1 MKKQFLYLIFI
12 LFLASACSLWQKNNE
27 PNDVQRLNEYIYRVL
42 KTEKW
47 YFWADKIPD
56 LDPDSYEDSYA
67 FLEDLKYSELDKWS
81 YLTTKEEYENH
92 YNSGIYYGYGF
103 GYKITEQIKM
113 FVSYVFENS
122 PMANAGIRRG
132 SEILSV
138 NGITVSQMIN
148 QNLSSEQI
156 FGPNELGYTSQM
168 TVVLNKKD
176 TMEISLAKEEIV
188 QNTVLYKNVYD
199 VGGVKTG
206 YLVFKTFIHPSVDEL
221 TEAFAYFQSQNVQ
234 QLILDLRY
242 NGGGLLSV
250 SQYLASLI
258 GGEQTNGKKY
268 LILKNNTSH
277 SDNDTT
283 YYFDLPQHAQ
293 SLSKIVFITSR
304 STASASEAVINGLK
318 PYVENVLIGDDTHG
332 KPVGMYSFSFE
343 NFILVPICF
352 QLENS
357 QGYGGYFN
365 GLTADAYRSDDAQH
379 DWGDT
384 SEVCLNEALFYLK
397 NGRFSDNVVTKTA
410 IQHKEYLPLKG
421 FAREIGGI

>member
-1 MKKQFLYLIFI
+1 MKKHFLYLILI
-12 LFLASACSLWQKNNE
+12 LFLASACSLWQQPDE
-27 PNDVQRLNEYIYRVL
+27 PSDVQRLNEYIYQVL

-47 YFWADKIPD
+47 YLWEDKIPN

-81 YLTTKEEYENH
+81 YLTTEEEYQNFF
-92 YNSGIYYGYGF
+92 NSGTYYGYGF
-103 GYKITEQIKM
+103 GYKITEQNKM
-113 FVSYVFENS
+113 FVSYVFDNS
-122 PMANAGIRRG
+122 PMANAGIKRG

-138 NGITVSQMIN
+138 NGITIAQMIN
-148 QNLSSEQI
+148 QNLSSTQI
-156 FGPNELGYTSQM
+156 FGPNELDYTSQM
-168 TVVLNKKD
+168 NVVTHDKD
-176 TMEISLAKEEIV
+176 TVEISVGKEEVV

-199 VGGVKTG
+199 VGGIKTG

-221 TEAFAYFQSQNVQ
+221 TEAFAYFQTQNVR

-268 LILKNNTSH
+268 ITLKNNVSH
-277 SDNDTT
+277 SDNDTV
-283 YYFDLPQHAQ
+283 YYFDLPQHA
-293 SLSKIVFITSR
+293 LTVSKVVFITTKG
-304 STASASEAVINGLK
+304 TASASEAVINGLK
-318 PYVENVLIGDDTHG
+318 PYVENVSIGDDTHG

-343 NFILVPICF
+343 GYRLIPICF
-352 QLENS
+352 RLENS
-357 QGYGGYFN
+357 LGYGGYFD
-365 GLTADAYRSDDAQH
+365 GLAADAYRIDDIQH

-384 SEVCLNEALFYLK
+384 SEVCFNEALFYLK
-397 NGRFSDNVVTKTA
+397 NGRFSDNTVSKTA
-410 IQHKEYLPLKG
+410 FQRKEYLPLKG